1 METLAEARTVHIV
14 GMYKCG
20 TSWLLHCL
28 AAHPEILAW
37 REFDPYVAALQRQSP
52 RNDPML
58 KIKSLLC
65 TLGGRLDLAHDHPH
79 FNPRAKEEAFSQ
91 FFLGTGWVPL
101 YGQENRRAA
110 QQLRPADTTALPQ
123 LADQLFQ
130 MLGKEFQPEQ
140 AARYDAAQFHNTLG
154 IVNFKRSSMVELM
167 TAVLECSSSEEMPK
181 AFYDQLTRLSNP
193 DDVVAFKAA
202 DQIMALQK
210 LQQDMPN
217 TKVIAV
223 VRDARDAMVSAWK
236 FEALMN
242 KIEAPWS
249 KNSQT
254 RHLIEFMY
262 TWGVR
267 AAAILKA
274 ASENKLLMIRYE
286 DLHSNFQETIAR
298 VYRYIGVDDSLTA
311 INDIRR
317 TTDFETVSGGRKKG
331 EEAESVVRKGIVG
344 DWRNVLSPSQAAL
357 AWRVARRQMT
367 ALGYTREGVVT
378 APPQL

>member
-1 METLAEARTVHIV
+1 METLTEARTVHIV

-37 REFDPYVAALQRQSP
+37 REFDPYVASLQRLGP
-52 RNDPML
+52 RNDPIL
-58 KIKSLLC
+58 KIKGLLC
-65 TLGGRLDLAHDHPH
+65 TLGGRLDLAHDNPR
-79 FNPRAKEEAFSQ
+79 FNARAKEEAFSQ
-91 FFLGTGWVPL
+91 FFLGRGWVPL
-101 YGQENRRAA
+101 YGQENQRAA
-110 QQLRPADTTALPQ
+110 QRLRPADTAALPQ

-130 MLGKEFQPEQ
+130 MLGEEFQPEQ
-140 AARYDAAQFHNTLG
+140 AARYNAEQFHNTLG
-154 IVNFKRSSMVELM
+154 IVNFKRSSLVELM
-167 TAVLECSSSEEMPK
+167 TAVLECSNSEEMPK

-193 DDVVAFKAA
+193 GDVVAFKAA

-242 KIEAPWS
+242 RVEAPWGGS
-249 KNSQT
+249 SRT

-267 AAAILKA
+267 AAAILRA

-286 DLHSNFQETIAR
+286 DLHSNFPKTIAR

-311 INDIRR
+311 INNIRR
-317 TTDFETVSGGRKKG
+317 TTDFETVSGGRRKG

-344 DWRNVLSPSQAAL
+344 DWRNVLSPRQAAL
-357 AWRVARRQMT
+357 AWRVARRQMI
-367 ALGYTREGVVT
+367 ALGYTREGAVT

>member
-1 METLAEARTVHIV
+1 METITQARTVHIV

-37 REFDPYVAALQRQSP
+37 REFDPYVAALQRLGP
-52 RNDPML
+52 RNDPIL
-58 KIKSLLC
+58 KIKGLLC
-65 TLGGRLDLAHDHPH
+65 TLGGRLDLAHDNPR

-91 FFLGTGWVPL
+91 FFLGRGWVPL
-101 YGQENRRAA
+101 YGQENQHAA
-110 QQLRPADTTALPQ
+110 QRLRPADTAALPQ

-130 MLGKEFQPEQ
+130 MLGKEFQSEQ

-154 IVNFKRSSMVELM
+154 IVNFKRSSLVELM
-167 TAVLECSSSEEMPK
+167 TAVLECDSSEEMPR
-181 AFYDQLTRLSNP
+181 AFYDHVTHLSNP
-193 DDVVAFKAA
+193 GDVVAFKAA

-210 LQQDMPN
+210 LQRDMPN

-242 KIEAPWS
+242 RVEAPWGR
-249 KNSQT
+249 NSRT

-286 DLHSNFQETIAR
+286 DLHSNFPETIAR
-298 VYRYIGVDDSLTA
+298 VYHYIGVDDSPTA
-311 INDIRR
+311 INNIRR
-317 TTDFETVSGGRKKG
+317 ATDFETVSGGRKKG

-344 DWRNVLSPSQAAL
+344 DWRNVLSPRQAAL

-378 APPQL
+378 APPRL